1 MFKIILGD
9 NIAASR
15 NRLHEVA
22 EKAKAEGLEVISFN
36 GTKITFSDIRKL
48 LESGSLFGKSKL
60 VVIENFLSSTKS
72 KEKETILDFL
82 TKKSFEHD
90 LVLWEDSNLKNIS
103 LKGVEIEEFKVPQT
117 IFRFL
122 DLLVPDKTQEA
133 LAVLDILK
141 KSEDANIIFFMII
154 RQFRNLI
161 IAKDLGGEGLIGMSP
176 WQKDKYLSLSKNFTI
191 ERLLQ
196 FYGKLLEVDYA
207 QKTSN
212 DLFSLSSRLDLL
224 ILNL

>member
-15 NRLHEVA
+15 NRLHEVV
-22 EKAKAEGLEVISFN
+22 EKAKSEGLEVISFN
-36 GTKITFSDIRKL
+36 GAKITFSDIRKL

-122 DLLVPDKTQEA
+122 DLLVPDRTQEA

-141 KSEDANIIFFMII
+141 KSEDANIVFFMII

-161 IAKDLGGEGLIGMSP
+161 IAQDLGGEGLIGMSP
-176 WQKDKYLSLSKNFTI
+176 WQKDKYLNLTKKFTM

>member
-15 NRLHEVA
+15 KRLQKII
-22 EKAKAEGLEVISFN
+22 EKAKSDGLEVVSVS
-36 GTKITFSDIRKL
+36 GAKITYSDIRKL
-48 LESGSLFGKSKL
+48 LESGSLFGKTKL

-72 KEKETILDFL
+72 KEKEIILDFL
-82 TKKSFEHD
+82 TAKTFEHD
-90 LVLWEDSNLKNIS
+90 LILWEDSNLKNIS
-103 LKGVEIEEFKVPQT
+103 FKGAEKEEFKIPQT

-122 DLLVPDKTQEA
+122 DLLTPDKTQES

-141 KSEDANIIFFMII
+141 KTEDANIIFFMII

-161 IAKDLGGEGLIGMSP
+161 IAKDLGGEGLVGSTP
-176 WQKDKYLSLSKNFTI
+176 WQKDKYLTIAQKFTT

-196 FYGKLLEVDYA
+196 FYGKLLEIDYA